1 METSTMSMIKLTSKR
16 QATFPV
22 DVCKQLGVG
31 PGDSLLIEAIGE
43 GSERQWILKPAKQ
56 SRPAWLGSLKS
67 YAPNAAVPW
76 SREQHGEAVA
86 KAMTKRLK
94 PS

>member
-1 METSTMSMIKLTSKR
+1 MSMIKLTSKR

-22 DVCKQLGVG
+22 EVCKQLGVG
-31 PGDSLLIEAIGE
+31 PGDSLRVEAVGE

-56 SRPAWLGSLKS
+56 KRPAWLGSLKQ
-67 YAPNAAVPW
+67 YAANAPKPW
-76 SREQHGEAVA
+76 TRQLHGEATA
-86 KAMTKRLK
+86 KAMADRHK